1 MGVPL
6 RQALVVAKYLMAQ
19 KIRGKKRFP
28 LVLMLEPL
36 YRCNLECE
44 GCGKIQHPEEI
55 LNTYLSPEEC
65 WEATDEC
72 GAPVVSI
79 AGGEPL
85 IHPEIDTIVEGLV
98 QRKKFV
104 YLCTNAIL
112 LERWLPKLKPS
123 PYLTIS
129 VHMDGM
135 EKLHDAMVA
144 REGVFEKAV
153 KAIRKAKDLG
163 YRVNTNTT
171 VFNDSAPEGMRELF
185 NFLNDDLGVDGMMI
199 SPGYDY
205 PKAPNQQ
212 VFLNRPEMI
221 KTFETILDSPER
233 KKWRFNHSPI
243 FLKFLQGKKAMQCTA
258 WGNPTRSVLGWQR
271 PCYLMNESYADS
283 FIELMEETEWDRY
296 GFGRDARC
304 TNCMAHCGY
313 EATAVGSMLEN
324 PLEGLKAAASTI
336 GGGPSK

>member
-1 MGVPL
+1 
-6 RQALVVAKYLMAQ
+6 
-19 KIRGKKRFP
+19 
-28 LVLMLEPL
+28 
-36 YRCNLECE
+36 
-44 GCGKIQHPEEI
+44 
-55 LNTYLSPEEC
+55 
-65 WEATDEC
+65 
-72 GAPVVSI
+72 
-79 AGGEPL
+79 
-85 IHPEIDTIVEGLV
+85 
-98 QRKKFV
+98 
-104 YLCTNAIL
+104 
-112 LERWLPKLKPS
+112 
-123 PYLTIS
+123 
-129 VHMDGM
+129 M

-205 PKAPNQQ
+205 PKAPNQK

-313 EATAVGSMLEN
+313 EPTAVGSMLEN